1 MPIPLGVLAVAGAG
15 AAGGGNSFD
24 LLQTTLITSN
34 TASVNFSSINT
45 LASGYKHL
53 ELRATMR
60 NNTSFV
66 LEDLKIQFNGVTGSS
81 YNFHYLNGNGSAVN
95 TGVASS
101 IPNDVIQI
109 RNIAGNTAGSN
120 QFGAMTLSLLDF
132 GSTNKTKTIRA
143 MSGLLVTGSENFSQV
158 ELTSG
163 FLNSTN
169 AITSMLLFPAS
180 GSFVSGSRFSLYG
193 IK

>member
-15 AAGGGNSFD
+15 AAGGASSYD

-60 NNTSFV
+60 NNTSYV

-81 YNFHYLNGNGSAVN
+81 YNFHYLNGDGSTVN

-143 MSGLLVTGSENFSQV
+143 MSGLLVTGSENFSRV

>member
-15 AAGGGNSFD
+15 GGGLANSYD

-60 NNTSFV
+60 NNTSYV